1 MNAVRAGATVNH
13 ELAGT
18 GLWVPSLHPQPRAIH
33 SVAPAPCTQKC
44 PAGVQVKA
52 YVSLIAEER
61 FGEALEVVRRRCP
74 LPGICG
80 RICHHPCEA
89 SCRRQRFDDPVAI
102 RALKRFIADNERDFP
117 FPAPPPVEPK
127 AARVAVIGSGPAG
140 LTAAYDLRLAGYP
153 VTVFEAED
161 EPGGMLRHG
170 IAEYRLPRDII
181 DQEIDVIA
189 RTGVEIRTGARIG
202 VDVELEKIADQYSA
216 TLLAVGAQRG
226 KALRIEGEEDYPE
239 VEDALGFLRRV
250 NGGERMHVGRR
261 VLVIGGGS
269 TAIEAARASRRLG
282 AESVQIIYRRSE
294 HEVLAA
300 NEEVEAARLEGIQF
314 RFLMAPVRALGENG
328 RLTGLECMQVGLRE
342 LDDSGR
348 REPVQ
353 IPGTESVI
361 PADRVL
367 AAVGQEL
374 DPAFLPPHGRT
385 RLLRHQRMVIEEAT
399 SLTGLSGVFAAGDM
413 VTGPATVI
421 DAIASGHRAAE
432 SVRHL
437 IEEGRPGIR
446 EQRPEREAAVEY
458 ELGDHPP
465 LEQLR
470 LEPPTIAPAAGREF
484 AEVEQVYGVS
494 SAVSEARRCL
504 RCGPCG
510 ECKICAGGCSRRQV
524 LARPTNGNSKAS
536 DVLIRVPADVALSL
550 PDHPPA
556 PGWIL
561 PDARPVVGRAAN
573 TRGGVEIELVPLR
586 AKVQTER
593 CRACGNCV
601 EACPFGAVHVSR
613 SLDGS
618 EAAVVEKE
626 LCRGCNLCTAV
637 CPTAA
642 IEATAL
648 STSWWSHRLDE
659 VLPVGVKRPR
669 SIVLACQR
677 RAGSVDEL
685 PGNGRRS
692 LGLIRFRCV
701 GQLQTGMLLQ
711 LIARGAPRVLVA
723 GCRADRCRFCEGSQ
737 IADEQ
742 ARMAREILTQIGEDP
757 ERIQSDWSENRA
769 RDRLDAAVEKFR
781 TRRLRRK
788 KPREVTR

>member
-1 MNAVRAGATVNH
+1 
-13 ELAGT
+13 
-18 GLWVPSLHPQPRAIH
+18 
-33 SVAPAPCTQKC
+33 
-44 PAGVQVKA
+44 VKA

-89 SCRRQRFDDPVAI
+89 SCKRRRFDEPIAI
-102 RALKRFIADNERDFP
+102 RALKRFVADNERDFP
-117 FPAPPPVEPK
+117 YPEAPPVEPR
-127 AARVAVIGSGPAG
+127 AARIAVIGSGPAG

-153 VTVFEAED
+153 VTVFEAES

-181 DQEIDVIA
+181 DQEIEVIA
-189 RTGVEIRTGARIG
+189 RTGIEIRTGTRVG
-202 VDVELEKIADQYSA
+202 VDIELGRIAEDYTA
-216 TLLAVGAQRG
+216 TLLSVGAQRG
-226 KALRIEGEEDYPE
+226 RALGIDGERDFDA
-239 VEDALGFLRRV
+239 VEDALSFLRRV
-250 NGGERMHVGRR
+250 NRRDRTPVGQR

-269 TAIEAARASRRLG
+269 TAVEAARASRRLG
-282 AESVQIIYRRSE
+282 AESVQVIYRRSRE
-294 HEVLAA
+294 EVLAA
-300 NEEVEAARLEGIQF
+300 DEEVEAARQEGVQF
-314 RFLMAPVRALGENG
+314 RFLMTPVRAVGENG
-328 RLTGLECMQVGLRE
+328 TLTALECAQVGLRE
-342 LDDSGR
+342 LDRSGR

-353 IPGTESVI
+353 IPGTEALI

-385 RLLRHQRMVIEEAT
+385 SLLRHQRMVIDEAT
-399 SLTGLSGVFAAGDM
+399 ALTGLSDVFAAGDM

-437 IEEGRPGIR
+437 VEEGRPGIR
-446 EQRPEREAAVEY
+446 EQRPERRSAVEY

-465 LEQLR
+465 MEQAR
-470 LEPPTIAPAAGREF
+470 LNPPLIAPAAGREF
-484 AEVEQVYGVS
+484 AEVEQVYETSV
-494 SAVSEARRCL
+494 AVAEARRCL

-510 ECKICAGGCSRRQV
+510 ECKVCATGCSRRQV
-524 LARPTNGNSKAS
+524 LVRPVNEKSSTS

-550 PDHPPA
+550 PDHRPS

-561 PDARPVVGRAAN
+561 PGATPVIGGAAD
-573 TRGGVEIELVPLR
+573 TRGGTEVELMPLR
-586 AKVQTER
+586 AAVQVER

-601 EACPFGAVHVSR
+601 DACPFGAVHLYR
-613 SLDGS
+613 DLDGMQ
-618 EAAVVEKE
+618 AARVDVE

-637 CPTAA
+637 CPTSA
-642 IEATAL
+642 IEGTAL
-648 STSWWSHRLDE
+648 SPAWWAERVDE
-659 VLPVGVKRPR
+659 VLPAGAKRPR

-685 PGNGRRS
+685 AGNAKRT

-701 GQLQTGMLLQ
+701 GQLQAGMILQ
-711 LIARGAPRVLVA
+711 LLARGAPRVLVA
-723 GCRADRCRFCEGSQ
+723 GCRVDRCRFCEGSSL
-737 IADEQ
+737 ADEQ
-742 ARMAREILTQIGEDP
+742 LRQAKEIMGQIGQDP
-757 ERIQSDWSENRA
+757 DRIQADWSESRA
-769 RDRLDAAVEKFR
+769 RDRLDSAIDRFR
-781 TRRLRRK
+781 SRRGKRRK
-788 KPREVTR
+788 RVEVK

>member
-1 MNAVRAGATVNH
+1 MSVQRAAATMNH
-13 ELAGT
+13 KLAGT

-33 SVAPAPCTQKC
+33 TAMPAPCTQNC

-89 SCRRQRFDDPVAI
+89 ACKRQRYDEALAI
-102 RALKRFIADNERDFP
+102 RALKRFVADNERDFP
-117 FPAPPPVEPK
+117 YPEPPPVEPRT
-127 AARVAVIGSGPAG
+127 ARVAIVGSGPAG

-153 VTVFEAED
+153 VTVFEAEAD
-161 EPGGMLRHG
+161 PGGMLRHG
-170 IAEYRLPRDII
+170 IAEYRLPHEII
-181 DQEIDVIA
+181 DEEIQVIA
-189 RTGVEIRTGARIG
+189 RTGVEIRTGMRVG
-202 VDVELEKIADQYSA
+202 VEIELGRLAEQYSA

-226 KALRIEGEEDYPE
+226 KSLGTEGEHEFAE

-250 NGGERMHVGRR
+250 NAGDRSHVGRR
-261 VLVIGGGS
+261 ILVIGGGS

-294 HEVLAA
+294 DEVLAA
-300 NEEVEAARLEGIQF
+300 TEEVEAARQEGVLF
-314 RFLMAPVRALGENG
+314 RFLMTPIRAVGKEG
-328 RLTGLECMQVGLRE
+328 HLTGLQCAQVGLRE
-342 LDDSGR
+342 FDASGR
-348 REPVQ
+348 REPVV
-353 IPGTESVI
+353 IPGTESMV

-374 DPAFLPPHGRT
+374 DAAFLPPHGRT
-385 RLLRHQRMVIEEAT
+385 KLLRHQRMVIDEAT
-399 SLTGLSGVFAAGDM
+399 SLTGVSGVFAAGDM
-413 VTGPATVI
+413 VTGPSTVI

-446 EQRPEREAAVEY
+446 EQRPERDAAVEY
-458 ELGDHPP
+458 ELDDHPP
-465 LEQLR
+465 MEQLR
-470 LEPPTIAPAAGREF
+470 LPPPTIPPTSAGAF
-484 AEVEQVYGVS
+484 AEVEQVYEVS

-524 LARPTNGNSKAS
+524 LARPTNGNARQS

-550 PDHPPA
+550 PDHPPS

-561 PDARPVVGRAAN
+561 PDARQIVGRAAN
-573 TRGGVEIELVPLR
+573 TRSGIEVELIPLR
-586 AKVQTER
+586 AKVEVKR

-613 SLDGS
+613 ELDGS
-618 EAAVVEKE
+618 EAAVVDKE

-642 IEATAL
+642 IEGTAL
-648 STSWWSHRLDE
+648 SPAWWSNRLNE
-659 VLPVGVKRPR
+659 TLPIESKRPR

-677 RAGSVDEL
+677 RAGSLDEL
-685 PGNGRRS
+685 PGSGRRA

-701 GQLQTGMLLQ
+701 GQLQAGMLLQ

-723 GCRADRCRFCEGSQ
+723 GCRADRCRFCEGSK

-742 ARMAREILTQIGEDP
+742 MRLAQNILTQIGEDP

-769 RDRLDAAVEKFR
+769 RDRLDRAVERF
-781 TRRLRRK
+781 RLRRRARRN
-788 KPREVTR
+788 PQGVAR

>member
-1 MNAVRAGATVNH
+1 M
-13 ELAGT
+13 
-18 GLWVPSLHPQPRAIH
+18 
-33 SVAPAPCTQKC
+33 PAPCTQKC

-61 FGEALEVVRRRCP
+61 FGEALEVIRRRCP
-74 LPGICG
+74 LPGVCG
-80 RICHHPCEA
+80 RICHHPCETA
-89 SCRRQRFDDPVAI
+89 CKRQQYDDPLAI
-102 RALKRFIADNERDFP
+102 RALKRFVADRERDFP
-117 FPAPPPVEPK
+117 YPVPVAKPPK

-153 VTVFEAED
+153 VTVFEAEND
-161 EPGGMLRHG
+161 PGGMLRHG
-170 IAEYRLPRDII
+170 IAEYRLPRRII
-181 DQEIDVIA
+181 DEEIDVIA
-189 RTGVEIRTGARIG
+189 RTGVEIKTGMRVG
-202 VDVELEKIADQYSA
+202 VDIDLEKIANQYSA

-226 KALRIEGEEDYPE
+226 KSLGIEAEDEFAE

-250 NGGERMHVGRR
+250 NAGDRAHAGRR

-294 HEVLAA
+294 DEVLAA
-300 NEEVEAARLEGIQF
+300 NEEVEAARLEGVQL
-314 RFLMAPVRALGENG
+314 RFLMTPVRAVGENQK
-328 RLTGLECMQVGLRE
+328 LTGLECAQVGLRE
-342 LDDSGR
+342 LDASGR
-348 REPVQ
+348 REPVI

-374 DPAFLPPHGRT
+374 DAAFLPPHGRT
-385 RLLRHQRMVIEEAT
+385 TLLRHQRMVIDEAT
-399 SLTGLSGVFAAGDM
+399 SLTGVAGVFAAGDM
-413 VTGPATVI
+413 VTGPLTVI

-432 SVRHL
+432 SLRHL

-446 EQRPEREAAVEY
+446 EQRPEPEAPIEY
-458 ELGDHPP
+458 ELPDHPP
-465 LEQLR
+465 MEQLR
-470 LEPPTIAPAAGREF
+470 RDPPTISPAAGREF
-484 AEVEQVYGVS
+484 AEVEQVYETS

-524 LARPTNGNSKAS
+524 LARPTNGKGRQS

-550 PDHPPA
+550 PDQPPA

-561 PDARPVVGRAAN
+561 PDARSIVGRAAN
-573 TRGGVEIELVPLR
+573 TKGGVEIELVPLR
-586 AKVQTER
+586 TKVQVER

-601 EACPFGAVHVSR
+601 DACPFGAVHLNR
-613 SLDGS
+613 ALDGN
-618 EAAVVEKE
+618 EAACVDKE

-648 STSWWSHRLDE
+648 SPAWWTGRLDE
-659 VLPVGVKRPR
+659 VLPVDAKRLK

-677 RAGSVDEL
+677 RAGSLEEL
-685 PGNGRRS
+685 PGEGRRA
-692 LGLIRFRCV
+692 LDLIRFRCV
-701 GQLQTGMLLQ
+701 GQLQAGMLLQ
-711 LIARGAPRVLVA
+711 VIARGAPRVLVA
-723 GCRADRCRFCEGSQ
+723 GCRADRCRFCDGSR

-742 ARMAREILTQIGEDP
+742 ARLARAILVQIGEDP

-769 RDRLDAAVEKFR
+769 HDRLDRPVERFR
-781 TRRLRRK
+781 TRRLRRRSAK
-788 KPREVTR
+788 GVSR